1 MNEYI
6 IFKIDNSIKPIKPIK
21 SINTNQWIIIHT
33 HLVQIKKVQNN

>member
-6 IFKIDNSIKPIKPIK
+6 IFKIDNSIKSIKF
-21 SINTNQWIIIHT
+21 INTKQWIIIHT

>member
-6 IFKIDNSIKPIKPIK
+6 IFKIDNSIK

-33 HLVQIKKVQNN
+33 RLVQIKKVQNN